1 MPTEE
6 KTWNVTFRQ
15 SIEFKIFCQTQAPNI
30 LLFERTISRIEKIC
44 VAHPDE
50 LFKSN
55 ESTWQSIL
63 ASLFK
68 LAQNPVIHRKRYC
81 RSYLIRK
88 MVNFVKKTL
97 PYVNFKSMIE
107 AVLKM
112 QDKIKWRSVRE
123 LVSELYTDL

>member
-1 MPTEE
+1 
-6 KTWNVTFRQ
+6 
-15 SIEFKIFCQTQAPNI
+15 
-30 LLFERTISRIEKIC
+30 
-44 VAHPDE
+44 
-50 LFKSN
+50 
-55 ESTWQSIL
+55 
-63 ASLFK
+63 
-68 LAQNPVIHRKRYC
+68 
-81 RSYLIRK
+81 